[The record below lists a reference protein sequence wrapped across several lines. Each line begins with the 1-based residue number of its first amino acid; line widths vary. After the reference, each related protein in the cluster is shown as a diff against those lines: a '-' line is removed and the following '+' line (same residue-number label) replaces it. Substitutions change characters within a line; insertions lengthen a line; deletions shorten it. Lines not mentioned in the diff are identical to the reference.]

1 MIKLK
6 KQCDIDLPKRPD
18 RIVALRISGRRKAL
32 PIHAAG
38 SQQRCRSCCSMRLLR
53 TPRQGCSCCSETPP
67 QPVSDRLVRM
77 LSKAGKKSAF
87 EACRSMRSSS
97 CDDRPGKA
105 IAGVPPLHGY
115 LILREMQW
123 DLPHSQ
129 KVLWD
134 PQTVAEWD
142 ISSLPSP
149 RLSGFSLKVETN
161 CPTCDEEMKD
171 GSPRSSK
178 GLAGAFAGPA
188 DLNFTS
194 SAR

>member
-1 MIKLK
+1 MLL
-6 KQCDIDLPKRPD
+6 D
-18 RIVALRISGRRKAL
+18 ASTANTKARSL
-32 PIHAAG
+32 LLFGDTAATGFGSTSPHAIQ
-38 SQQRCRSCCSMRLLR
+38 SR
-53 TPRQGCSCCSETPP
+53 
-67 QPVSDRLVRM
+67 
-77 LSKAGKKSAF
+77 KKSAF

-134 PQTVAEWD
+134 PETVAEWD
-142 ISSLPSP
+142 LSSLPSP

-161 CPTCDEEMKD
+161 CPIRPCDEEMKD

-178 GLAGAFAGPA
+178 GWPKLLPGQPILISPARQDNFVPAPGCGEGAPPA
-188 DLNFTS
+188 AMMLLFYRLTHWCTDDTS
-194 SAR
+194 RQ